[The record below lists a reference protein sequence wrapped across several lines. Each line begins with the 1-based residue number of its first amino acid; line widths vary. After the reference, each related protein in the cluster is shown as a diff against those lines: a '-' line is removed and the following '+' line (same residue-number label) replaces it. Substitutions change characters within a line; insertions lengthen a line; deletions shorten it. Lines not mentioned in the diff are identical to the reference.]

1 MDMAVDSG
9 EVACAIAYNQ
19 VQARWRNLLTGLNGT
34 GGDVVTLIMLW
45 KMIDLCEEIDA
56 LPRECKCVTEK
67 VGGDPWISKSKAALT
82 KICSHLFGGQFGE

>member
-1 MDMAVDSG
+1 MAVDSG

-19 VQARWRNLLTGLNGT
+19 AQARWYSLLTNSYGT

-56 LPRECKCVTEK
+56 LPRDCKCVTEK